1 VRREERVSDDDT
13 APAPAGGDARLE
25 QLVDQYGHLIGLAI
39 RRVGGKAA
47 EADHDDIAQGVRVA
61 LWRRLQGEQSIDHPP
76 SYVYKAAVRE
86 TVRAL
91 ARLRAR
97 ALTPLDEI
105 GEEPSTSTT
114 PADRLVE
121 AREQREALASAL
133 QALSEERAQAVRGHL
148 AGLSVGELMRLRGWS
163 YQRARN
169 LVARG
174 MADLRTRL
182 RERGLR

>member
-1 VRREERVSDDDT
+1 MRGEDRGPVDDEL
-13 APAPAGGDARLE
+13 PAPADGDARLE
-25 QLVDQYGHLIGLAI
+25 QLVQQYGHLIGLAI
-39 RRVGGKAA
+39 RRVGGKAV

-76 SYVYKAAVRE
+76 SYMYKAAVRE
-86 TVRAL
+86 TVRAM

-97 ALTPLDEI
+97 ALTSLDDAV
-105 GEEPSTSTT
+105 EEPPSPTT

-121 AREQREALASAL
+121 SREQREALAAAL
-133 QALSEERAQAVRGHL
+133 RALSGERAQAVRGHL
-148 AGLSVGELMRLRGWS
+148 AGLSVNELMQLRGWS

-174 MADLRTRL
+174 MADLRSRL